1 MYKTLR
7 LASDIIFR
15 NKLIS
20 LLIAF
25 QLAFLSFFTLDNA
38 NSLQEIL
45 YSEKVLSGCT
55 SENFAYF
62 SPIRY
67 DMYSLMSASKM
78 ESESDPYKCFEEL
91 SDFLGAGNVYKLCN
105 DTTYTELDVY
115 PRLLSEKL
123 NIPMRKGKWISAF
136 NGETENGYIPCVT
149 SRTDR
154 KIGETIHF
162 VDDDGK
168 CDVLLEVVGIAADPY
183 FEFDQNVAGEEL
195 AFSSIVNQRQ
205 RTEIDI
211 YGIEILW
218 ADADSLVSRLNED
231 EAPAMSRLLFF
242 DNASPESVRLNTETL
257 KKTGS
262 VLNSDTSYDN
272 VRKQYFVKENLPQI
286 LSVWCISAVGF
297 CCTLIIFYYKCGYI
311 FTVYSACGADKKLKF
326 FGFFTSAFI
335 IIILSVIP
343 VGALLVIAG
352 IMNLFEW
359 TYSFIVY
366 GGRILAAIF
375 GIYVLLAAVISLI
388 LFYNKKAVKSDD

>member
-20 LLIAF
+20 VLIAL

-38 NSLQEIL
+38 HSLQEVL

-55 SENFAYF
+55 SNSFAYF

-91 SDFLGAGNVYKLCN
+91 SDFLGAENVYKLCN
-105 DTTYTELDVY
+105 GTTYIELDVY

-123 NIPMRKGKWISAF
+123 DIPMRKGKWLSSF
-136 NGETENGYIPCVT
+136 NGKTENGYIPCVT

-154 KIGETIHF
+154 KIGEIIHF
-162 VDDDGK
+162 FDDDGK
-168 CDVLLEVVGIAADPY
+168 YDVLFEVVGIAADPY

-195 AFSSIVNQRQ
+195 ALSSIVNQRQ
-205 RTEIDI
+205 RTEVDI

-218 ADADSLVSRLNED
+218 TDSDTLISRLKEDETPAVSRF
-231 EAPAMSRLLFF
+231 LFF
-242 DNASPESVRLNTETL
+242 DNASPDTVCSNTEIL
-257 KKTGS
+257 KKSGS
-262 VLNSDTSYDN
+262 VLNTDTSYDN
-272 VRKQYFVKENLPQI
+272 VRKQHFIKEILPQI
-286 LSVWCISAVGF
+286 LSVWCISALGF
-297 CCTLIIFYYKCGYI
+297 CCTLMIFYYKCGYI

-326 FGFFTSAFI
+326 SGFFTSALA
-335 IIILSVIP
+335 IIILSIIP
-343 VGALLVIAG
+343 VGVLLVIAG
-352 IMNLFEW
+352 ITNLFEW

-366 GGRILAAIF
+366 GGRILAEIF
-375 GIYVLLAAVISLI
+375 GIYALLAAAISSI